1 MCTTTWGK
9 SLMGLR
15 GQFEYGFF
23 FFSPEIKWDSK
34 RFNEEI
40 KE

>member
-1 MCTTTWGK
+1 
-9 SLMGLR
+9 MGLCGR
-15 GQFEYGFF
+15 FENVF

>member
-23 FFSPEIKWDSK
+23 FSPEIKWDSK